1 MGSMLGGL
9 IKGAD
14 GIANK
19 QEFQDVMSQM
29 NDVMEVSKFEPC
41 NFRALPNND
50 MMFNVNWTF
59 VWKQTGKEV
68 STTAVVRKVL
78 NAEGNLCEKYHMV
91 DADAVLQTSP
101 REVIEA

>member
-1 MGSMLGGL
+1 MLGGL
-9 IKGAD
+9 IPGAEAVASKD
-14 GIANK
+14 DLWG
-19 QEFQDVMSQM
+19 VMGKM
-29 NDVMEVSKFEPC
+29 GEYMEVTKFEPC

-50 MMFNVNWTF
+50 MMMNVNWTF